1 MADDFD
7 ELTSLGNVQPVA
19 KVRGRPRRGARQQQ
33 QQQQQLVLADAEP
46 EVQDLVELAA
56 IAAAPP
62 RRHEEQRSW
71 QHAEQAG
78 KTAKRL
84 AAKAADA
91 DAKRRRSEETLS
103 IVVSTFHS
111 VATALGLTAKSA
123 PMDDRRSLVI
133 SKLAVAPALRGA
145 AWRSAV
151 SSQARAVG
159 LLSLAIEKLQQSAMR
174 RAVNHRRQSRMSLWI
189 RRSIARVGLFD
200 WHGSGTIPTTSYWS
214 AEEQVSSG
222 AREHGARRSH
232 QIMMHKVAICV
243 LGM

>member
-1 MADDFD
+1 MADDLD
-7 ELTSLGNVQPVA
+7 ELISLGNVQPVA
-19 KVRGRPRRGARQQQ
+19 KVRGRPRRGARQQQQ

-62 RRHEEQRSW
+62 RRHEQRSW
-71 QHAEQAG
+71 QHAEQARTG

-103 IVVSTFHS
+103 IVVSTFPS

-189 RRSIARVGLFD
+189 RRSIARVGLLD
-200 WHGSGTIPTTSYWS
+200 WHGSGTRPPSEFLECRGTSIVGS
-214 AEEQVSSG
+214 ERARVSLRTKS
-222 AREHGARRSH
+222 
-232 QIMMHKVAICV
+232 
-243 LGM
+243 

>member
-62 RRHEEQRSW
+62 RRHEQRSW
-71 QHAEQAG
+71 QHAEQARIG

-103 IVVSTFHS
+103 IVVSTFPS
-111 VATALGLTAKSA
+111 MATALGLTAKSA

-200 WHGSGTIPTTSYWS
+200 SQWTIPTTSYWS

-222 AREHGARRSH
+222 AREQGARRSH
-232 QIMMHKVAICV
+232 QIMMHKVTICV

>member
-46 EVQDLVELAA
+46 EVQDLVELVA

-62 RRHEEQRSW
+62 RRHEQRSW
-71 QHAEQAG
+71 QHAEQARTG

-91 DAKRRRSEETLS
+91 DAKRRRSEETL

-151 SSQARAVG
+151 SSQARPVG

-189 RRSIARVGLFD
+189 RRSIARVGLLD
-200 WHGSGTIPTTSYWS
+200 WHGSGTRPPSELLECRGTSIVRS
-214 AEEQVSSG
+214 ERARVSL
-222 AREHGARRSH
+222 RTRS
-232 QIMMHKVAICV
+232 
-243 LGM
+243 